1 MGRLS
6 WVAQV
11 MKKKKKNFVF
21 GKVDKL
27 KRFQKARR
35 YIFMYIL

>member
-11 MKKKKKNFVF
+11 MKKKKNFVF